1 MDFMMSS
8 ANEYVYLAYR
18 CISIVTDSENTI
30 LVPQSNHN
38 DVLYKWVAGSAICED
53 EYVELYHQH
62 ITMVYTLVS
71 RYLL

>member
-53 EYVELYHQH
+53 S
-62 ITMVYTLVS
+62 T
-71 RYLL
+71 